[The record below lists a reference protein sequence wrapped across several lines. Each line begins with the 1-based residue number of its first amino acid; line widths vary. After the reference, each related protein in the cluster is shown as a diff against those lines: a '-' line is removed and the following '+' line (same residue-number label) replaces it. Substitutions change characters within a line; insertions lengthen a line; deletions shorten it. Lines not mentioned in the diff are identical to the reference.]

1 MFKEL
6 IYPINKQN
14 TISMLTGDQEKVR
27 KVNKSIILNMLRLHA
42 PISRAQVAN
51 LTGLNRGTVSN
62 IVNVLIEEGLVF
74 EDELQGSGVG
84 RPAISL
90 GLRPDG
96 GAVIGVEIGV
106 DFVAVLL
113 TNFIAETIW
122 EARVQIDPAEP
133 QTSIIGRA
141 EQLIDHALAIA
152 NGKLLR
158 PLGLGVGL
166 PGLVNS
172 HQGNLI
178 MAPNLHWTN
187 VPLRLMWNQRFHL
200 PIYIENE
207 ANLSALGEY
216 YFGVA
221 RNVDNFI
228 YLSAGIGLGGGIMI
242 EGKLFRGGHG
252 YAGEL
257 GHIQRDPLG
266 EQCSCGRIGCWETQ
280 VGPRAVLH
288 RVKKELEVHSDQLLL
303 EACSGDVDNLTFEMV
318 VKFAL
323 EGNTLCRQAIEEVA
337 VNLGMG
343 IADMVHVFNPELVLI
358 GGAFIQAKP
367 ILQPIIEKTIFS
379 NILQP
384 CADGLRVA
392 FSERGANDC
401 VLGAIAIV
409 LDDILREMVIN

>member
-1 MFKEL
+1 
-6 IYPINKQN
+6 
-14 TISMLTGDQEKVR
+14 
-27 KVNKSIILNMLRLHA
+27 
-42 PISRAQVAN
+42 
-51 LTGLNRGTVSN
+51 
-62 IVNVLIEEGLVF
+62 VNVLIEEGLVF
-74 EDELQGSGVG
+74 EDEQQGSGIG

-122 EARVQIDPAEP
+122 EARVQIDPEES
-133 QTSIIGRA
+133 QTGIIGQA

-152 NGKLLR
+152 RGKLLK
-158 PLGLGVGL
+158 PLGIGVGL
-166 PGLVNS
+166 PGLVNV
-172 HQGNLI
+172 HQGNLM
-178 MAPNLHWTN
+178 MAPNLHWRN

-242 EGKLFRGGHG
+242 DGKLFRGGHG
-252 YAGEL
+252 YAGEI
-257 GHIQRDPLG
+257 GHIQRDPMG
-266 EQCSCGRIGCWETQ
+266 EQCGCGRIGCWETQ

-288 RVKKELEVHSDQLLL
+288 RVKKELETHSDGLLL
-303 EACSGDVDNLTFEMV
+303 DACAGDVDNLSFEMV

-323 EGNTLCRQAIEEVA
+323 EGNTLCRQAIEDVA
-337 VNLGMG
+337 VSLGMG

-358 GGAFIQAKP
+358 GGNFIQAKD

-401 VLGAIAIV
+401 VLGAIAVV
-409 LDDILREMVIN
+409 LDDILREMVIS

>member
-1 MFKEL
+1 
-6 IYPINKQN
+6 
-14 TISMLTGDQEKVR
+14 MLTGDQEKVR
-27 KVNKSIILNMLRLHA
+27 KINKSVVLNMLRLHA

-62 IVNVLIEEGLVF
+62 IVNVLIEEGLVY
-74 EDELQGSGVG
+74 EDEQKASGIG

-106 DFVAVLL
+106 DFIAVLL
-113 TNFIAETIW
+113 TNFVAESIW
-122 EARVQIDPAEP
+122 DTRIPIDPSDS
-133 QTSIIGRA
+133 QTNIISQA
-141 EQLIDHALAIA
+141 EQLVDQALLLA
-152 NGKLLR
+152 NERRLR
-158 PLGLGVGL
+158 PLGIGVGL
-166 PGLVNS
+166 PGLVNVR
-172 HQGNLI
+172 QGNLI
-178 MAPNLHWTN
+178 VAPNLHWRN

-216 YFGVA
+216 YFGIA

-242 EGKLFRGGHG
+242 GGKLFRGERG
-252 YAGEL
+252 YAGEI
-257 GHIQRDPLG
+257 GHIQRDPTG
-266 EQCSCGRIGCWETQ
+266 EQCGCGRIGCWETQ

-288 RVKKELEVHSDQLLL
+288 RVRKQLQTHSDQVLMD
-303 EACSGDVDNLTFEMV
+303 ACSGDVDNLTFELV
-318 VKFAL
+318 VQHAL
-323 EGNTLCRQAIEEVA
+323 EGNQLCRQAIEEVA

-343 IADMVHVFNPELVLI
+343 IVDMVHVFNPELVLI
-358 GGAFIQAKP
+358 GGAFIQAKD

-379 NILQP
+379 NVLQA
-384 CADGLRVA
+384 CGDGLRVA